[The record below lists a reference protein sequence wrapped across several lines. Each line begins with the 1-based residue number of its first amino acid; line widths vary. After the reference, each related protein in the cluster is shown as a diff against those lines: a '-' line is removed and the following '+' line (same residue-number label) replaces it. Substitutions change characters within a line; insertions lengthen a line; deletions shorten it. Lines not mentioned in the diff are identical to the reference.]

1 MWFLLSRELVG
12 RRSPAVV
19 PEAVEADRSEEEA
32 VVAARVAVEVPS
44 AEEAVA
50 ADPSVEEVAEVDR
63 LAVVVVVVEA
73 RLEVASSREC
83 VYLFYALC
91 WFDYRCL
98 VFLTNRSS
106 MCRGQTDH
114 RCEEDKQIIGVKN
127 KQIIAAQ
134 KAATPPG
141 SSGPR
146 SARTPPPRTDGATER
161 QACASAGN
169 RDRGCCGSASG
180 YLGEPTAPDRSSHP

>member
-19 PEAVEADRSEEEA
+19 PEAVEADRSEEEV

-83 VYLFYALC
+83 VYLFYAPC

-98 VFLTNRSS
+98 VFLTNRSLVCRGQTDHQCVEDKQIIGVKNKQIINVWTNRS
-106 MCRGQTDH
+106 LVCRGQTDH
-114 RCEEDKQIIGVKN
+114 RCEEDKQII
-127 KQIIAAQ
+127 AA
-134 KAATPPG
+134 
-141 SSGPR
+141 
-146 SARTPPPRTDGATER
+146 
-161 QACASAGN
+161 
-169 RDRGCCGSASG
+169 
-180 YLGEPTAPDRSSHP
+180 

>member
-1 MWFLLSRELVG
+1 MWFLLSHELVG

-50 ADPSVEEVAEVDR
+50 ADRSVEEVVEVDR
-63 LAVVVVVVEA
+63 LVVVVVVVEA

-98 VFLTNRSS
+98 S
-106 MCRGQTDH
+106 H
-114 RCEEDKQIIGVKN
+114 KQIIGV
-127 KQIIAAQ
+127 
-134 KAATPPG
+134 
-141 SSGPR
+141 
-146 SARTPPPRTDGATER
+146 
-161 QACASAGN
+161 
-169 RDRGCCGSASG
+169 
-180 YLGEPTAPDRSSHP
+180 

>member
-1 MWFLLSRELVG
+1 MWFLLSHELVG

-32 VVAARVAVEVPS
+32 VV
-44 AEEAVA
+44 

-83 VYLFYALC
+83 VYLFYAPC

-114 RCEEDKQIIGVKN
+114 WCVEDKQIINV
-127 KQIIAAQ
+127 
-134 KAATPPG
+134 
-141 SSGPR
+141 
-146 SARTPPPRTDGATER
+146 
-161 QACASAGN
+161 
-169 RDRGCCGSASG
+169 
-180 YLGEPTAPDRSSHP
+180 

>member
-1 MWFLLSRELVG
+1 M
-12 RRSPAVV
+12 V

-83 VYLFYALC
+83 VYLFYAPC

-98 VFLTNRSS
+98 VFLTNRSLV
-106 MCRGQTDH
+106 CRGQTDH
-114 RCEEDKQIIGVKN
+114 QCVEDKQIIGVKN

-141 SSGPR
+141 SSVPR
-146 SARTPPPRTDGATER
+146 SARTPPPRTDEVTGR

-169 RDRGCCGSASG
+169 RDRGCCGRASE
-180 YLGEPTAPDRSSHP
+180 YPGEPTAPDRSSHP

>member
-1 MWFLLSRELVG
+1 MRSLLFPELVG

-83 VYLFYALC
+83 VYLFYAPC

-114 RCEEDKQIIGVKN
+114 WCEEQTDHRC
-127 KQIIAAQ
+127 AE
-134 KAATPPG
+134 G
-141 SSGPR
+141 SNTSG
-146 SARTPPPRTDGATER
+146 E
-161 QACASAGN
+161 
-169 RDRGCCGSASG
+169 
-180 YLGEPTAPDRSSHP
+180 

>member
-50 ADPSVEEVAEVDR
+50 ADPSVEEVVEVDR

-83 VYLFYALC
+83 VYLFYAPC

-114 RCEEDKQIIGVKN
+114 RCEEDKQII
-127 KQIIAAQ
+127 AAQ

-141 SSGPR
+141 SSVPR

-169 RDRGCCGSASG
+169 RDRDCCGRASE
-180 YLGEPTAPDRSSHP
+180 YPGEPTAPDHSSHP

>member
-1 MWFLLSRELVG
+1 M
-12 RRSPAVV
+12 V

-114 RCEEDKQIIGVKN
+114 
-127 KQIIAAQ
+127 
-134 KAATPPG
+134 
-141 SSGPR
+141 
-146 SARTPPPRTDGATER
+146 
-161 QACASAGN
+161 
-169 RDRGCCGSASG
+169 
-180 YLGEPTAPDRSSHP
+180 